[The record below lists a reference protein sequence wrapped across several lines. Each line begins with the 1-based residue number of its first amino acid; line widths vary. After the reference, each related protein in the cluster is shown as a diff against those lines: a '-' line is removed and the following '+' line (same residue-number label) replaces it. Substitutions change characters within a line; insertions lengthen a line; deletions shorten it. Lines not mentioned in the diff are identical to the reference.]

1 MEIYL
6 NHLKIKAKDGELF
19 KLLPIHKAAN
29 GDLISINENTFLGHT
44 SNTLPNEMRAE
55 IKFLPVQSK
64 QKHEILKEYVGA
76 LTKLKELE
84 ILLDPNKNND
94 EPTKY
99 SKEIFL
105 TLKSVKKHHG

>member
-1 MEIYL
+1 MEMDDVISLLIKEKSFISSLDLSTLNEEDILEIYL

-55 IKFLPVQSK
+55 IKFLQFK
-64 QKHEILKEYVGA
+64 Q
-76 LTKLKELE
+76 TK
-84 ILLDPNKNND
+84 
-94 EPTKY
+94 T
-99 SKEIFL
+99 
-105 TLKSVKKHHG
+105 